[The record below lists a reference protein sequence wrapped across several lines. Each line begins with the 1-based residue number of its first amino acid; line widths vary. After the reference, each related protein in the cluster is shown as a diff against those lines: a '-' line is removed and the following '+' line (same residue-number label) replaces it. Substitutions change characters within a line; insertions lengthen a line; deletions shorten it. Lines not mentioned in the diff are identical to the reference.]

1 VDANRDALWSEL
13 RGLAIDPPG
22 AALRFTARLARE
34 NGWSAAFAEAVTL
47 EYRRF
52 LLLAATAG
60 HPVTPSDAVDQAW
73 HLHLTYTE
81 SYWNDLC
88 ARVLGRPLHHG
99 PTRGGDAE
107 DAKFVDWYESTLRS
121 YRAVFGTA
129 PPAAIWPPSAERFAN
144 AAAFRRVDT
153 SRSWVVPRAVV
164 RSLLVR
170 APAAAA
176 VTALLAGCALWS
188 GLDGRWRAF
197 AWVIGGFVAF
207 FAFCIWLMV
216 LAERTTGGVVERGG
230 DGRAGWSG
238 CGDGGSLGGGGS
250 HHGSGCGSSGDG
262 GSGCGSSGCGGGG
275 CGGGGC
281 GGS

>member
-13 RGLAIDPPG
+13 RSLAIDPPG

-34 NGWSAAFAEAVTL
+34 NGWSAAFAEAVAL

-73 HLHLTYTE
+73 HLHLAYTE

-107 DAKFVDWYESTLRS
+107 DAKFVDWYEATLRS

-129 PPAAIWPPSAERFAN
+129 PPRAIWPPSAERFAN

-153 SRSWVVPRAVV
+153 SRSWVVPRAAV

-170 APAAAA
+170 APVAAAA
-176 VTALLAGCALWS
+176 SALLAGCALWS
-188 GLDGRWRAF
+188 GLDVRWRNL
-197 AWVIGGFVAF
+197 AWVVGAFVAF
-207 FAFCIWLMV
+207 FAFCMWLYA
-216 LAERTTGGVVERGG
+216 LSERTNV
-230 DGRAGWSG
+230 
-238 CGDGGSLGGGGS
+238 GGGGRRDD
-250 HHGSGCGSSGDG
+250 GSTGYGGCGAGGGAGCGGSDSGSSHG
-262 GSGCGSSGCGGGG
+262 GSGCGSDGGGGCGGGG